1 MTIRLFIFGLGYAG
15 TVIAR
20 LALSEGWSVAGTAT
34 TSDKVERLR
43 SEGLV
48 VELFTHQNFR
58 QSEAFAAATHI
69 LSTIPPDQSGDPA
82 MEQCSGCFRN
92 KQRQATWLGYLSTT
106 GVYGDTGGQWVDETT
121 EPRPGPARSRYR
133 LAAERGWQ
141 AFGGEYGVPVHLF
154 RLPAIYGPGRSA
166 LDQIVAGT
174 ARAVD
179 KPGQVFCR
187 IHVEDLARAVLASMS
202 LPAPPPGA
210 VYNVTDDEP
219 APQTDVIA
227 FAARLLGRPV
237 PPSVPY
243 DKAAPGMS
251 DMARSFYAENR
262 RVGNDRIKTE
272 LGVALRYPTYRE
284 GLEALLADGRS
295 PVPLPR

>member
-1 MTIRLFIFGLGYAG
+1 MTKQLFIFGVGYAG
-15 TVIAR
+15 LQIAR
-20 LALSEGWSVAGTAT
+20 LALREGWSVAGTAT
-34 TSDKVERLR
+34 TEGKVEQLR
-43 SEGLV
+43 AEGIV
-48 VELFTHQNFR
+48 AELFAPPDFPL
-58 QSEAFAAATHI
+58 SAPFAAATHI

-82 MEQCSGCFRN
+82 VQQCIGCFRN
-92 KQRQATWLGYLSTT
+92 KKPQAAWIGYLSTT
-106 GVYGDTGGQWVDETT
+106 GVYGDTGGAWVDETAA
-121 EPRPGPARSRYR
+121 PRPGPARSRHR

-141 AFGGEYGVPVHLF
+141 ALGREYGIPVHLF

-174 ARAVD
+174 ARPVD

-202 LPAPPPGA
+202 RPAPPPGA
-210 VYNVTDDEP
+210 VYNVSDDEP

-237 PPSVPY
+237 PPPVPY
-243 DKAAPGMS
+243 NEAAPAMS

-262 RVGNDRIKTE
+262 RVRNDRVKTE

-284 GLEALLADGRS
+284 GLEAIRAGD
-295 PVPLPR
+295 PRPGNR